1 MKAIYTAG
9 LLACSLALA
18 GCAVPQ
24 AVPGAADA
32 RDAEMA
38 DAYQDEG
45 ELLTGSRIPQKSST
59 HSVKQVGGKEYKNS
73 TNGQHNPDFH
83 K

>member
-24 AVPGAADA
+24 AAPGAADA

-38 DAYQDEG
+38 KAFQDEG
-45 ELLTGSRIPQKSST
+45 ELLTGSRIPHKSSS
-59 HSVKQVGGKEYKNS
+59 HSIKQVGGKDYKNS
-73 TNGQHNPDFH
+73 TNGQHNPAEH